1 MPQSKMM
8 DDRFWDLI
16 DQARA
21 GSQASPSPQRLTRV
35 LEGLSSSEIEDF
47 NHAFNEK
54 LCDLNRWRLWG
65 AGYVIS
71 GGMGDDSFHY
81 FRSWI
86 IGKGK
91 VVFEVALSN
100 PDELGLFVDTRDV
113 DNESLE
119 YVPLNLL
126 KKRGN
131 IKEDPREQFYRSPD
145 GEPEGE
151 PFDEDTVVASFPKLS
166 SGVYRLGAE

>member
-1 MPQSKMM
+1 M
-8 DDRFWDLI
+8 
-16 DQARA
+16 
-21 GSQASPSPQRLTRV
+21 TRV
-35 LEGLSSSEIEDF
+35 LEGLSTSEIEDF
-47 NHAFNEK
+47 DHAFGEK
-54 LCDLNRWRLWG
+54 LCDLNHWRLWD

-71 GGMGDDSFHY
+71 EGMGDDSFHY

-113 DNESLE
+113 GNELLE
-119 YVPLNLL
+119 YVPLNVLR
-126 KKRGN
+126 KRGS
-131 IKEDPREQFYRSPD
+131 IKEDPREQTDRSPD

-166 SGVYRLGAE
+166 DAVYRLGAE

>member
-8 DDRFWDLI
+8 DGRFWDLI

-21 GSQASPSPQRLTRV
+21 GSQASASRQRLTRV
-35 LEGLSSSEIEDF
+35 LDGLSSSEIVDF
-47 NHAFNEK
+47 GHAFNEK
-54 LCDLNRWRLWG
+54 LCDLNHWRLWG

-113 DNESLE
+113 NNESLE
-119 YVPLNLL
+119 YVPLKVL
-126 KKRGN
+126 KKRGSIN
-131 IKEDPREQFYRSPD
+131 EDPREQSDRSPD
-145 GEPEGE
+145 DEPEGE

-166 SGVYRLGAE
+166 STVHRLGAE